1 MSVNNINS
9 GSAKYAPGR
18 TNKRHMRIE
27 KAVRLEA
34 TGLYSN
40 ADIARHMGIH
50 VQTLVMLK
58 QTPEYKAKFIE
69 VSTGVISQYDLD
81 LRKTHENQREEL
93 ADMVPM
99 ALMQLRKFALSA
111 NPSIALKANLE
122 ILDRDGNHS
131 KVSRTSVTLEPTVDL
146 AGVNAI
152 GNNILNVLKG
162 IGQDPSAAR
171 VSGAVAGA
179 EGSVADGFTVSAKVA
194 NSQVNIMAETITE
207 KTLEEIDLSKATKQ

>member
-162 IGQDPSAAR
+162 IAPERSEVNKHEQNT
-171 VSGAVAGA
+171 SGGA
-179 EGSVADGFTVSAKVA
+179 ADGFTVSAKVA
-194 NSQVNIMAETITE
+194 NAQVNIMAETITE